1 MRRIGIGKTFPSKPH
16 KAAASV
22 GQVGRACIGQELA
35 QPGVAVAHHGHAARG
50 LLDRAGERKQ
60 PRHTLQR
67 MLFRRGDAIAGFVK
81 RPRHL
86 RVDIIRV
93 SAAVGQKVHTVFHHH
108 LHQRHRLRGVEFP
121 HVLAVAPEA
130 IGVRVRVEHIEA
142 AGHDE
147 VITHSF
153 AHSPDGLA
161 QKTGAVLK
169 ASAVFSP
176 AGMARQQFTQQ
187 ITVTAFDVHTV
198 KADLPCQQRALYIP
212 LRERVEVHVCDHNF
226 PAFIQKRVMLRNQ
239 RTVRIICIYLRN
251 FIHNIHSFNHFS
263 KCRIGSV

>member
-35 QPGVAVAHHGHAARG
+35 QPGVAVARG
-50 LLDRAGERKQ
+50 LLDRAGECKQ

-108 LHQRHRLRGVEFP
+108 LRSVHGFLGRLE
-121 HVLAVAPEA
+121 HELYLALQL
-130 IGVRVRVEHIEA
+130 ILM
-142 AGHDE
+142 
-147 VITHSF
+147 
-153 AHSPDGLA
+153 GL
-161 QKTGAVLK
+161 
-169 ASAVFSP
+169 
-176 AGMARQQFTQQ
+176 
-187 ITVTAFDVHTV
+187 
-198 KADLPCQQRALYIP
+198 
-212 LRERVEVHVCDHNF
+212 
-226 PAFIQKRVMLRNQ
+226 
-239 RTVRIICIYLRN
+239 
-251 FIHNIHSFNHFS
+251 
-263 KCRIGSV
+263 